1 MNLRFDCF
9 NWNKWSLRCQT
20 SALVCLTASN
30 TEKYSQNASRVDFDR
45 CLTGT
50 GGLSNRCPRD
60 APVCVSANIARRA
73 RGSALCGRER
83 ARRRRGVVA

>member
-9 NWNKWSLRCQT
+9 VWNNWKPVCLT
-20 SALVCLTASN
+20 DEGVCLTASS
-30 TEKYSQNASRVDFDR
+30 TENGAFRASSFGSTF

-60 APVCVSANIARRA
+60 APVCVSAKM
-73 RGSALCGRER
+73 GRR
-83 ARRRRGVVA
+83 ARRRALCGQPAVLAGEGVAA